1 MPLCATK
8 KCNSGLRKVNPIT
21 NVVQLRQLLA
31 ERFPHL
37 RVGPDRLRTRAAQN
51 VWLTGL
57 EKIDNVLQGGL
68 PRSGITELTCPKPSS
83 GSALLAFALLR
94 RAHESRQWVAL
105 VDGMD
110 TFDPARIGEE
120 PFPRFLWVRCRN
132 ALQALQASDLLLR
145 DGNLAL
151 VILDLRMNPM
161 MELRKVSSATW
172 HRFQRLIEAN
182 STPLFVITP
191 RPLVA
196 NARARLELMSH
207 FTLAALNKPE
217 EELLAELHVRLVHQR
232 QLGTEASSPCLAQR
246 DELIAQTG

>member
-1 MPLCATK
+1 MDFEIQ
-8 KCNSGLRKVNPIT
+8 SGVKPPHSKSEGFVNPVT
-21 NVVQLRQLLA
+21 NVVQLRQMLA

-37 RVGPDRLRTRAAQN
+37 RFGSGGRASSRA
-51 VWLTGL
+51 VWPTGV
-57 EKIDNVLQGGL
+57 EQIDNILNGGL
-68 PRSGITELTCPKPSS
+68 PRSAITELTCPKPSS
-83 GSALLAFALLR
+83 GSALLAFALLQ

-151 VILDLRMNPM
+151 VILDLRMNPAN
-161 MELRKVSSATW
+161 ELRKVSSATW
-172 HRFQRLIEAN
+172 HRFQRLIESN
-182 STPLFVITP
+182 STVLFVTTP

-196 NARARLELMSH
+196 NARARLELIGR
-207 FTLAALNKPE
+207 FRLDALDKPE
-217 EELLAELHVRLVHQR
+217 QELLSELKVRLVHQR
-232 QLGTEASSPCLAQR
+232 SIGET
-246 DELIAQTG
+246 DEIIAQAG